1 MSLFLSSFVLNT
13 SFSLS
18 IRCPFST
25 RLRYTTFQ
33 VFLRISKQY
42 LEITAARY
50 LDASL
55 RNIASFKVF
64 GLEYILSLG
73 AKYSV

>member
-13 SFSLS
+13 SFPLS
-18 IRCPFST
+18 TRCPFST

-33 VFLRISKQY
+33 VFLRISKRY

-50 LDASL
+50 LDTSL
-55 RNIASFKVF
+55 RNIASSKVF
-64 GLEYILSLG
+64 ELEYILSLG
-73 AKYSV
+73 TKYSV